1 MSNIYWM
8 VSIMER
14 KKEWTTQ
21 SEGDNDDNVDDEFKA
36 YNVRQSKAMPA
47 QWTTKRW
54 TTKKK
59 LVT

>member
-1 MSNIYWM
+1 M

-21 SEGDNDDNVDDEFKA
+21 SEGDNDDNVDDEFKT

-54 TTKKK
+54 TTEKK